1 MLIFVPSNDVT
12 IVVKASGSPVVL
24 SALGV
29 TVTGVF
35 VDVPIT
41 GARITFTTGNWYS
54 CSNTGN
60 KSADPNIGI
69 PVRAASNGVV
79 SAASTEYVSLP
90 DASAV

>member
-1 MLIFVPSNDVT
+1 MPSNDVT
-12 IVVKASGSPVVL
+12 IIVKASGSPVAL

-29 TVTGVF
+29 TVTGVI

-41 GARITFTTGNWYS
+41 GARITFTTGNWCS

-60 KSADPNIGI
+60 KSAGPNSGM

-90 DASAV
+90 DVSAV